1 MAQSDKSLDTIRN
14 DQAVRVVLVGCGAV
28 SQLFYG
34 PTLEALSKT
43 GKLRV
48 VALVDPSLPAR
59 EKLRQSFPQALGA
72 SALADLPPGE
82 ARLAIIASPP
92 KFHREQTEA
101 AFAAGLDVLCEK
113 PLASSSAEGEAMVAA
128 ATRTGRLFAAGH
140 YKRFMPAH
148 VALKHFIIQKT
159 FGALLSVDMS
169 EGGKFSWPA
178 ATDSFFRKEQTPGGV
193 LLDIGVHVLDLL
205 LWWLGE
211 PSDFSY
217 LDDAVDGLEANCRF
231 TGVFA
236 EGARVTLRLSR
247 DWATPQCY
255 AFRFERATV
264 HCRVNASNQ
273 LELTFDG
280 VPMTFAAELRDPLP
294 GVPAPPT
301 TALETNPQAF
311 IAQLIDVCEA
321 IRTGRP
327 PSVPGSEGLR
337 AIRLIEKCYA
347 RRQPLSQPWL
357 GPVQP

>member
-1 MAQSDKSLDTIRN
+1 MSPPASSAIP
-14 DQAVRVVLVGCGAV
+14 VVLVGCGAV

-34 PTLEALSKT
+34 PTLKALAKA
-43 GKLRV
+43 GELRV
-48 VALVDPSLPAR
+48 VALVDPSAPAR
-59 EKLRQSFPQALGA
+59 EKLRQHFPEALGLA
-72 SALADLPPGE
+72 SLAEVPAGE

-148 VALKHFIIQKT
+148 VALKQFIARQT
-159 FGALLSVDMS
+159 FGSLVAVEMA
-169 EGGKFSWPA
+169 EGGKFGWPA

-211 PSDFSY
+211 PSEFAY

-236 EGARVTLRLSR
+236 GGTHVTMRLSR

-255 AFRFERATV
+255 VFRFERATI

-294 GVPAPPT
+294 AVPAPPT
-301 TALETNPQAF
+301 AALETNPQAF
-311 IAQLIDVCEA
+311 IAQLIDVCAAVRE
-321 IRTGRP
+321 GRP
-327 PSVPGSEGLR
+327 PAIPGSEGLK
-337 AIRLIEKCYA
+337 AIRLIERCYA
-347 RRQPLSQPWL
+347 RRQPLPQLWL
-357 GPVQP
+357 GAAQP